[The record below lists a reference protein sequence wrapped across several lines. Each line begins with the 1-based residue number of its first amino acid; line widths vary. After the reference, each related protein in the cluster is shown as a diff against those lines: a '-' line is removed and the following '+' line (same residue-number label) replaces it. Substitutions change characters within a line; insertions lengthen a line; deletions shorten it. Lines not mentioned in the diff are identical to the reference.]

1 MINQATKSDKLIS
14 KGASHMLRSTLWFAG
29 MNICAK
35 LVNHLPAMEVV
46 FFRCAVA
53 LSFCLFYLQRNS
65 ISWTGS
71 NRKLL
76 FLRGAFGTLALYW
89 YFLTL
94 HHMPLGSAVTI
105 QYLSPIFSVIAAIF
119 ILNEKVKLPQWFFF
133 LISFAG
139 VILIKGFDERVSVYY
154 LMIGIGSAIFSA
166 LAYNMIRT
174 IKGKEHPIVVV
185 LHFMLIGTIT
195 GFVFTLF
202 NFKMPQGWDWLFL
215 ILVGVFTQLGQVQ
228 MTKSLQLANIAEV
241 SILVYTGVIYALVA
255 GYFIF
260 NETYGAV
267 AIVGILLVIG
277 GVIMNIL
284 YGRKKLSEGESA
296 EIKL

>member
-1 MINQATKSDKLIS
+1 
-14 KGASHMLRSTLWFAG
+14 MLQSTLWFAG
-29 MNICAK
+29 MNVCAK

-46 FFRCAVA
+46 FFRCSIA
-53 LSFCLFYLQRNS
+53 LLFCLISLQRQNV
-65 ISWTGS
+65 SWVGS

-76 FLRGAFGTLALYW
+76 LLRGIFGTIALYW

-105 QYLSPIFSVIAAIF
+105 QYLSPIFSVIVAIF
-119 ILNEKVKLPQWFFF
+119 LLNEKVKLPQWFFF

-154 LMIGIGSAIFSA
+154 LMIGIGSSIFSA

-185 LHFMLIGTIT
+185 LHFMLIGTIA
-195 GFVFTLF
+195 GFVFTIF
-202 NFKMPQGWDWLFL
+202 NFEMPQGWDWLFL

-228 MTKSLQLANIAEV
+228 MTKSLQLAQIAEV
-241 SILVYTGVIYALVA
+241 SILVYTGVIYAIVA

-260 NETYGAV
+260 NETYGAIAV
-267 AIVGILLVIG
+267 VGIMLVIG
-277 GVIMNIL
+277 GVVMNIL
-284 YGRKKLSEGESA
+284 YGRKIKSEVESGKVIT
-296 EIKL
+296 EKIKILD